1 MAKDKTPN
9 RTLSVAISQACSAK
23 DCDSHGTVSKT
34 KDGIVRRYCIEHLN
48 PAQDASTD
56 YMLKFLNLV

>member
-9 RTLSVAISQACSAK
+9 RTLRMAIDMKCQLCNEHGVVTKSV
-23 DCDSHGTVSKT
+23 
-34 KDGIVRRYCIEHLN
+34 DGIVRRRCIGHLS
-48 PAQDASTD
+48 PARVASTD